1 MQLSSLGLPSTSFD
15 IPASSNPSSK
25 FRAQVPAISC
35 FTGDRDYIA
44 ISGFPIW
51 FGVILKIKKK
61 HYPHTPSF
69 KSEMRFL
76 PTCVG
81 KVKGPFSTSIT
92 IGSQFSLALFT
103 IYMAPCVVLYHL
115 HSQEIWGASFAS
127 NQRTIW
133 ALLWLLERILSI
145 KQGFPTPELK
155 DTHFS
160 ETSTSA
166 GSLRGGGQ
174 PSTPSKEEFTC
185 WRSETQMLFFPFPC
199 IFVLKSTVRNLLF
212 YILFNLYK
220 SDIPTE
226 HDKISYQEA

>member
-15 IPASSNPSSK
+15 IPASSNPSSR

-51 FGVILKIKKK
+51 FGVILKIKKSILTLPVSNQK
-61 HYPHTPSF
+61 CAF
-69 KSEMRFL
+69 CLLVWGKSKDL
-76 PTCVG
+76 SPPV
-81 KVKGPFSTSIT
+81 
-92 IGSQFSLALFT
+92 SQSALFSLALFT

-155 DTHFS
+155 DTRFS

-185 WRSETQMLFFPFPC
+185 WSSETQMLFSLFPVYF
-199 IFVLKSTVRNLLF
+199 S
-212 YILFNLYK
+212 
-220 SDIPTE
+220 
-226 HDKISYQEA
+226 